1 MAVPTWFEHNVS
13 HAQTTQIQ
21 IMIDEHGPVAYGVY
35 WLLQEFLA
43 VQKNYRASMRV
54 VPGLIR
60 KFNTTQAVMQAVL
73 LDSGLYSF
81 EGDEFFY
88 SPTLDKKME
97 KWEEFCAKQAQRAK
111 IGALRREQKMAEQI
125 AQLQLKERLSEEDS
139 SQPHTNK
146 QTDRQKKINE
156 SLSSHTGRTKEREN
170 FQSFRKRIIA
180 QYAGHQIAQQPPGY
194 LPDAVLSVSSSGYLR
209 VNGKDCS
216 PDDAVRIW
224 EWLYSS
230 PHVIGVVAYSAS
242 PSPTT
247 AESFIGREFTTPEE
261 GPSGPVE
268 VRKKIMKIEEIE
280 KNQLSIFFEDE
291 FERRGEIRRLFSLD
305 ELEKFLNEHK
315 VAG

>member
-1 MAVPTWFEHNVS
+1 MAVPTWFEHDVS

-73 LDSGLYSF
+73 LDSGLYVVK
-81 EGDEFFY
+81 GDEFFY
-88 SPTLDKKME
+88 SPTLHKKME

-111 IGALRREQKMAEQI
+111 IGALRQKQKREEQI
-125 AQLQLKERLSEEDS
+125 AQLQLKEMLSEEDS
-139 SQPHTNK
+139 SQP
-146 QTDRQKKINE
+146 QTDIQTDIKKKINE
-156 SLSSHTGRTKEREN
+156 SLSSHTGRTKVREN
-170 FQSFRKRIIA
+170 FQSFRKRIIN
-180 QYAGHQIAQQPPGY
+180 QYAGQEIAIQPPGY
-194 LPDAVLSVSSSGYLR
+194 LPDAVLSISISGYLR
-209 VNGKDCS
+209 VNGKDCTRE
-216 PDDAVRIW
+216 DAVRIW
-224 EWLYSS
+224 EWLFSS
-230 PHVIGVVAYSAS
+230 PHVIGATPLYANTGV
-242 PSPTT
+242 
-247 AESFIGREFTTPEE
+247 ESYIGREFTTPEE
-261 GPSGPVE
+261 GPYGPVE

-291 FERRGEIRRLFSLD
+291 FERRGEIRRLFSLE
-305 ELEKFLNEHK
+305 ELEKFLNENK